1 MLDDFAGCQ
10 RLLNGGSGRLG
21 GKLPGMAFL
30 RVDASALLPPLRSE
44 LVGLL
49 AGLAADE
56 WMAATACPGWPVHA
70 VASHLLGVELGN
82 VSVRRDRWALGPG
95 EGEDPVTW
103 LNAFNQQWVDAAQ
116 RISPPLL
123 IECLE
128 VAARRF
134 ERHVAGLDL
143 DAVGGPV
150 EWATGPDPAPV
161 WLDVAR
167 EYMERYVH
175 QQQIRDATGRPA
187 LSADFAAPVLT
198 AAAHALPVALR
209 GLSRPAGTTVT
220 FTAEGPGG
228 GTWHLTRAETGW
240 ELAAGRPLEP
250 PSCEVL
256 TTVDG
261 AIKLYARDP
270 AAPPLMRRGDPDLAD
285 ALSRAKA
292 ILG

>member
-1 MLDDFAGCQ
+1 M
-10 RLLNGGSGRLG
+10 
-21 GKLPGMAFL
+21 
-30 RVDASALLPPLRSE
+30 
-44 LVGLL
+44 L

-56 WMAATACPGWPVHA
+56 WMAATACPGWTVHG
-70 VASHLLGVELGN
+70 VALHLLGVELGN

-95 EGEDPVTW
+95 AGEDPGTW
-103 LNAFNQQWVDAAQ
+103 LNAFNQRWVNAAA

-128 VAARRF
+128 LAGRRF
-134 ERHVAGLDL
+134 EQHVAGLDL
-143 DAVGGPV
+143 DAAGGPV
-150 EWATGPDPAPV
+150 EWATGSDPAPV

-187 LSADFAAPVLT
+187 LGADFAAPVL
-198 AAAHALPVALR
+198 AAGAHALPVALR
-209 GLSRPAGTTVT
+209 GLSRPAGTVVM
-220 FTAEGPGG
+220 FTADGPGG
-228 GTWHLTRAETGW
+228 GTWHLARAAAGW
-240 ELAAGRPLEP
+240 ELAPGRPPQP
-250 PSCEVL
+250 PSCEVR

-270 AAPPLMRRGDPDLAD
+270 AAPPLAWRGDPELAD

-292 ILG
+292 IIG